1 MEDPLPHRVVFAER
15 HHGDLLISFDDGRVA
30 LYPAPLLYAAL
41 DEPEEMIERPE
52 ELL

>member
-1 MEDPLPHRVVFAER
+1 MEESQLHRVIFAER

-30 LYPAPLLYAAL
+30 LYPGPLLYAAI
-41 DEPEEMIERPE
+41 DQPEEMIERPD

>member
-1 MEDPLPHRVVFAER
+1 LPRDTTAISF
-15 HHGDLLISFDDGRVA
+15 ISFDDGRVA

-41 DEPEEMIERPE
+41 DEPGEMIERPE